1 MVAPL
6 QRNSP
11 GIAPGAA
18 LYDPKPQHTLNTKGA
33 GLSALALTEGIM
45 PGLVSSARGARSERA
60 FGIFVHEADQEPVP
74 GQGGEMQPEG
84 GVELEAPDVQA
95 MG

>member
-1 MVAPL
+1 
-6 QRNSP
+6 
-11 GIAPGAA
+11 
-18 LYDPKPQHTLNTKGA
+18 
-33 GLSALALTEGIM
+33 M

-74 GQGGEMQPEG
+74 RQGGEMQPEG